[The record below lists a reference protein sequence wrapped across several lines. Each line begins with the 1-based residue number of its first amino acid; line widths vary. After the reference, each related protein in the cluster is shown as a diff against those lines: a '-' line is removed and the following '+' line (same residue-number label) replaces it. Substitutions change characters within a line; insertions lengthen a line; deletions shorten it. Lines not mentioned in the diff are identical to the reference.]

1 MYGAKAKNGILL
13 PGIAYRHHLKRIEGQ
28 MYRQKGIEL
37 SSVILS
43 HDQTGYLRSK
53 LIEEEEEAVVRR

>member
-13 PGIAYRHHLKRIEGQ
+13 PGIAYRHRLKPIEGH

-37 SSVILS
+37 SSSILS
-43 HDQTGYLRSK
+43 HDQMGILD
-53 LIEEEEEAVVRR
+53 LI

>member
-13 PGIAYRHHLKRIEGQ
+13 PGIAYRHRLKRIEGH
-28 MYRQKGIEL
+28 MYRQKGIGL

-43 HDQTGYLRSK
+43 HD
-53 LIEEEEEAVVRR
+53 

>member
-1 MYGAKAKNGILL
+1 MYGAQAKNGILL
-13 PGIAYRHHLKRIEGQ
+13 PGIAYRHHLKRIEGH

-43 HDQTGYLRSK
+43 HDQMGIFD
-53 LIEEEEEAVVRR
+53 LI